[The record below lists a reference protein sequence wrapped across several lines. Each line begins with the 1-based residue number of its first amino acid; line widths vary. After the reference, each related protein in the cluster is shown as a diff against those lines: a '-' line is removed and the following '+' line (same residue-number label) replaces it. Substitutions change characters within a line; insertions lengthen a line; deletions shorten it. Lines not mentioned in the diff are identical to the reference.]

1 MGFHFFWHLAHPCHR
16 PTVVEKDLTEG
27 HAELAA
33 APAVLLL
40 VHVWVRGLHV
50 PQVGQPRGR
59 RRPGKGV
66 EEQVRL
72 ARLARNGKPV
82 RVGPRCR
89 WVLSGWIF
97 GWWGH
102 LVPRLGQTIAQAE
115 LRRLPGSGGSW
126 LAWVGW
132 HRPSRVS
139 PQLRLR
145 SPQLASPPSDTS
157 RDSQFE
163 SASSKCEP
171 PPRGWFIGR
180 FMAQE
185 WVYWP
190 NNGHC
195 SPCHTK

>member
-1 MGFHFFWHLAHPCHR
+1 MLPGNPDFWRKKQPAGMLPGNPLFLEKNGGHATRKIQVFLEKK
-16 PTVVEKDLTEG
+16 TVV
-27 HAELAA
+27 
-33 APAVLLL
+33 AVEPGG
-40 VHVWVRGLHV
+40 VRGCL
-50 PQVGQPRGR
+50 
-59 RRPGKGV
+59 
-66 EEQVRL
+66 
-72 ARLARNGKPV
+72 
-82 RVGPRCR
+82 RCR

-139 PQLRLR
+139 PQLRLTP
-145 SPQLASPPSDTS
+145 PQLASAPSDTS

-171 PPRGWFIGR
+171 PQGGGLLAVLWPQGGFIGQTMVIAR
-180 FMAQE
+180 R
-185 WVYWP
+185 VTLS
-190 NNGHC
+190 NLV
-195 SPCHTK
+195 